1 MSIQVGGERP
11 LRGGFDP
18 GATIVDGR
26 PLRDGFDL
34 PIAVDVGFP
43 GLNRPCKRSE
53 SHGEYAFEASFPS
66 ESFEANADAS
76 PDSNPYP
83 PLPTAAKKNFP
94 QPLGWER

>member
-1 MSIQVGGERP
+1 MNIQVGGERP

-34 PIAVDVGFP
+34 PIAVDERFP
-43 GLNRPCKRSE
+43 GLNRHCKRSE
-53 SHGEYAFEASFPS
+53 SLVKGERY
-66 ESFEANADAS
+66 AS

-83 PLPTAAKKNFP
+83 RLPTAAKKNFP
-94 QPLGWER
+94 QPIRWGR

>member
-1 MSIQVGGERP
+1 MNIQVGGE
-11 LRGGFDP
+11 
-18 GATIVDGR
+18 R

-34 PIAVDVGFP
+34 PIAVDVGFLC
-43 GLNRPCKRSE
+43 LNKALQRAE
-53 SHGEYAFEASFPS
+53 SHGEYAFEASFPL

-94 QPLGWER
+94 QPIGWGR

>member
-1 MSIQVGGERP
+1 MNIQVGGERP

-34 PIAVDVGFP
+34 PIAVDVGFLC
-43 GLNRPCKRSE
+43 LNKALQRAE
-53 SHGEYAFEASFPS
+53 SLVKGDRFASS
-66 ESFEANADAS
+66 
-76 PDSNPYP
+76 DSNPYP

-94 QPLGWER
+94 QPIRWGR